1 MKVRLLVNRAGI
13 DFSQSIGQEIDVSDG
28 EAQRLIASG
37 QAESVREQRVE
48 RATSPRAEA
57 AETTSTRSRKTT
69 AKS

>member
-1 MKVRLLVNRAGI
+1 VKVRLLVNRAGI
-13 DFSQSIGQEIDVSDG
+13 NFSQSTGEVVDVSDA

-37 QAESVREQRVE
+37 QAEAVREQRVE
-48 RATSPRAEA
+48 RTTSPRAEA

>member
-1 MKVRLLVNRAGI
+1 VKVRLLTNRAGI
-13 DFSQSIGQEIDVSDG
+13 NFSQSIGQEIDVSDG

-37 QAESVREQRVE
+37 QAEAVRERRVE
-48 RATSPRAEA
+48 RATSPRSET

>member
-1 MKVRLLVNRAGI
+1 VKVRLLVNRAGI
-13 DFSQSIGQEIDVSDG
+13 NFSQSNGDVVDVSND

-37 QAESVREQRVE
+37 HAEAVREQRVE
-48 RATSPRAEA
+48 RATSPRAEV